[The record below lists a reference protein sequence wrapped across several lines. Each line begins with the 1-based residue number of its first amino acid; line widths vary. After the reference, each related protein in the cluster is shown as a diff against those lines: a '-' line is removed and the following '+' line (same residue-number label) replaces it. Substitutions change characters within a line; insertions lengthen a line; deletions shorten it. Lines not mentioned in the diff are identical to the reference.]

1 MNAAVIL
8 AAGDSSRMGF
18 PKQLAEVKEKPLL
31 QLIIDKVNNKFE
43 YSSVV
48 LGSENE
54 VISEKIDFKNSNILI
69 NESWTEGITSS
80 IRTSLFFYQGQKEI
94 ENIIFFLADQ
104 PEVESEVIDSLI
116 NNDHDGTKILI
127 PQYRYKLGFPILVPR
142 LFWPKLELITQD
154 DDVDEEKSV
163 FQDFDLIDF
172 FISSETE
179 TKNLNFNFL
188 DAKDVNPY
196 DLLKAKHILLTHS
209 AVPILKEA
217 LNVK

>member
-18 PKQLAEVKEKPLL
+18 PKQLAEVKEKSLL

-54 VISEKIDFKNSNILI
+54 VISEKVDFKNSNILI
-69 NESWTEGITSS
+69 NENWSEGITSS

-94 ENIIFFLADQ
+94 DNVIFFLADQ

-116 NNDHDGTKILI
+116 NDDHDGTKILI

-142 LFWPKLELITQD
+142 LFWPKLELITED

-172 FISSETE
+172 FISSEIK

-188 DAKDVNPY
+188 EPIDYDEEKDF
-196 DLLKAKHILLTHS
+196 
-209 AVPILKEA
+209 
-217 LNVK
+217 

>member
-18 PKQLAEVKEKPLL
+18 PKQLAEVKEKSLL

-43 YSSVV
+43 YSAVV

-54 VISEKIDFKNSNILI
+54 VISEKVDFKNSNILI
-69 NESWTEGITSS
+69 NENWSEGITSS

-94 ENIIFFLADQ
+94 DNVIFFLADQ
-104 PEVESEVIDSLI
+104 PEVESEVIDGLI
-116 NNDHDGTKILI
+116 NDDHDGTKILI

-188 DAKDVNPY
+188 EPIDYDEEKDF
-196 DLLKAKHILLTHS
+196 
-209 AVPILKEA
+209 
-217 LNVK
+217 

>member
-18 PKQLAEVKEKPLL
+18 PKQLAEVKEKSLL

-54 VISEKIDFKNSNILI
+54 VISEKVDFKNSNILI
-69 NESWTEGITSS
+69 NENWSEGITSS

-94 ENIIFFLADQ
+94 DNVIFFLADQ
-104 PEVESEVIDSLI
+104 PEVESEVIDGLI
-116 NNDHDGTKILI
+116 NDDHDGTKILI

-172 FISSETE
+172 FISSEIE

-188 DAKDVNPY
+188 EPIDYDEEKDF
-196 DLLKAKHILLTHS
+196 
-209 AVPILKEA
+209 
-217 LNVK
+217 

>member
-94 ENIIFFLADQ
+94 ENVIFFLADQ
-104 PEVESEVIDSLI
+104 PEIESEVIDSLI
-116 NNDHDGTKILI
+116 NDDHDGTKILI

-142 LFWPKLELITQD
+142 LFWPKLELITED

-172 FISSETE
+172 FISSEIE

-188 DAKDVNPY
+188 EPIDYDEEKDF
-196 DLLKAKHILLTHS
+196 
-209 AVPILKEA
+209 
-217 LNVK
+217 

>member
-104 PEVESEVIDSLI
+104 QEVESEVIDSLI

-154 DDVDEEKSV
+154 DNLDEEKSV

-172 FISSETE
+172 FISSEIE
-179 TKNLNFNFL
+179 TRNLNFNFL
-188 DAKDVNPY
+188 EPIDYDEEKDF
-196 DLLKAKHILLTHS
+196 
-209 AVPILKEA
+209 
-217 LNVK
+217 

>member
-69 NESWTEGITSS
+69 NENWSEGITSS

-104 PEVESEVIDSLI
+104 PDVESEVIDSLI

-154 DDVDEEKSV
+154 DNVDEEKSV

-172 FISSETE
+172 FISSEIE
-179 TKNLNFNFL
+179 TTNLNFNFL
-188 DAKDVNPY
+188 EPIDYDEEKDF
-196 DLLKAKHILLTHS
+196 
-209 AVPILKEA
+209 
-217 LNVK
+217 

>member
-18 PKQLAEVKEKPLL
+18 PKQLAEVKEKSLL

-54 VISEKIDFKNSNILI
+54 VISEKVDFKNSNILI
-69 NESWTEGITSS
+69 NENWSEGITSS

-94 ENIIFFLADQ
+94 DNVIFFLADQ

-116 NNDHDGTKILI
+116 NDDHDGTKILI

-172 FISSETE
+172 FISSEIE
-179 TKNLNFNFL
+179 TSNLNFNIL
-188 DAKDVNPY
+188 EPIDYDEEKDF
-196 DLLKAKHILLTHS
+196 
-209 AVPILKEA
+209 
-217 LNVK
+217 

>member
-18 PKQLAEVKEKPLL
+18 PKQLAEVKEKSLL

-54 VISEKIDFKNSNILI
+54 VISEKVDFKNSNILI
-69 NESWTEGITSS
+69 NENWSEGITSS

-94 ENIIFFLADQ
+94 DNEIFFQIDQ

-116 NNDHDGTKILI
+116 NDDHDGTKILI

-188 DAKDVNPY
+188 EPIDYDEEKDF
-196 DLLKAKHILLTHS
+196 
-209 AVPILKEA
+209 
-217 LNVK
+217 

>member
-18 PKQLAEVKEKPLL
+18 PKQLAEVKEKSLL

-54 VISEKIDFKNSNILI
+54 VISEKVDFKNSNILI
-69 NESWTEGITSS
+69 NENWSEGITSS

-94 ENIIFFLADQ
+94 DNVIFFLADQ
-104 PEVESEVIDSLI
+104 PEVESEVIDGLI
-116 NNDHDGTKILI
+116 NDDHDGTKILI

-142 LFWPKLELITQD
+142 LFWPKLELITED

-172 FISSETE
+172 FISSEIE

-188 DAKDVNPY
+188 EPIDYDEEKDF
-196 DLLKAKHILLTHS
+196 
-209 AVPILKEA
+209 
-217 LNVK
+217 

>member
-18 PKQLAEVKEKPLL
+18 PKQLAEVKEKSLL

-54 VISEKIDFKNSNILI
+54 VISEKVDFKNSNILI
-69 NESWTEGITSS
+69 NENWSEGITSS

-94 ENIIFFLADQ
+94 DNVIFFLADQ

-172 FISSETE
+172 FISSEIE
-179 TKNLNFNFL
+179 TRNLNFNFL
-188 DAKDVNPY
+188 EPIDYDEEKDF
-196 DLLKAKHILLTHS
+196 
-209 AVPILKEA
+209 
-217 LNVK
+217 

>member
-31 QLIIDKVNNKFE
+31 QLIIDKVNDNFE
-43 YSSVV
+43 HSSAV

-54 VISEKIDFKNSNILI
+54 VISEKINFKNSNILI
-69 NESWTEGITSS
+69 NENWPEGITSS
-80 IRTSLFFYQGQKEI
+80 IRTSLFFYQGQKEV
-94 ENIIFFLADQ
+94 ENVIFFLADQ
-104 PEVESEVIDSLI
+104 PEVEDEVINCLI
-116 NNDHDGTKILI
+116 NDNHDGTKILI

-142 LFWPKLELITQD
+142 LYWPKLELITED

-179 TKNLNFNFL
+179 IKKLNFNFL
-188 DAKDVNPY
+188 EPIDYDEEKDF
-196 DLLKAKHILLTHS
+196 
-209 AVPILKEA
+209 
-217 LNVK
+217 

>member
-69 NESWTEGITSS
+69 NENWSEGITSS

-94 ENIIFFLADQ
+94 ENVIFFLADQ

-116 NNDHDGTKILI
+116 NEDHDGTKILI

-172 FISSETE
+172 FISSEIE
-179 TKNLNFNFL
+179 TRNLNFNFL
-188 DAKDVNPY
+188 EPIDYDEEKDF
-196 DLLKAKHILLTHS
+196 
-209 AVPILKEA
+209 
-217 LNVK
+217 

>member
-18 PKQLAEVKEKPLL
+18 PKQLAEVKEKSLL

-54 VISEKIDFKNSNILI
+54 VISEKVDFKNSNILI
-69 NESWTEGITSS
+69 NENWSEGITSS

-94 ENIIFFLADQ
+94 DNVIFFLADQ

-116 NNDHDGTKILI
+116 NDDHDGTKILI

-172 FISSETE
+172 FISSEAE
-179 TKNLNFNFL
+179 TRNLNFNFL
-188 DAKDVNPY
+188 EPIDYDEEKDF
-196 DLLKAKHILLTHS
+196 
-209 AVPILKEA
+209 
-217 LNVK
+217 

>member
-154 DDVDEEKSV
+154 DNLDEEKSV

-172 FISSETE
+172 FISSEIE
-179 TKNLNFNFL
+179 TTNLNFNFL
-188 DAKDVNPY
+188 EPIDYDEEKDF
-196 DLLKAKHILLTHS
+196 
-209 AVPILKEA
+209 
-217 LNVK
+217 

>member
-154 DDVDEEKSV
+154 DNLDEEKSV

-172 FISSETE
+172 FISSEIE
-179 TKNLNFNFL
+179 TRNLNFNFL
-188 DAKDVNPY
+188 EPINYDEEKDF
-196 DLLKAKHILLTHS
+196 
-209 AVPILKEA
+209 
-217 LNVK
+217 

>member
-54 VISEKIDFKNSNILI
+54 VISEKVDFKNSNILI
-69 NESWTEGITSS
+69 NENWSEGITSS

-94 ENIIFFLADQ
+94 DNVIFFLADQ

-116 NNDHDGTKILI
+116 NDDHDGTKILI

-188 DAKDVNPY
+188 EPIDYDEEKDF
-196 DLLKAKHILLTHS
+196 
-209 AVPILKEA
+209 
-217 LNVK
+217 